1 MKKAMLF
8 VLLFLPFAIPLAQA
22 DWFPGENLLTPFVP
36 STEEWEALEKKE
48 EGFHSRLW
56 QRRGAGL
63 SDSYSVSVIS
73 EPEEE
78 LSKFRESQDV
88 PGKKSCETF
97 ESEVLNESPTNGYS
111 RLMWRTRCGGK
122 NGFVASILQVA
133 IQGRDSF
140 YHVQKIW
147 RADVSE
153 QEMALW
159 RERLSSISVCDT
171 REPQR
176 PCPEGFKRVRPI

>member
-1 MKKAMLF
+1 MKRVMLF
-8 VLLFLPFAIPLAQA
+8 VLLLPLFVIPLAQA
-22 DWFPGENLLTPFVP
+22 DWFPGENLLTSFSP

-48 EGFHSRLW
+48 EGLHTRLW
-56 QRRGAGL
+56 QRKGAGL
-63 SDSYSVSVIS
+63 NDSYSVSVIS
-73 EPEEE
+73 GLEEK
-78 LSKFRESQDV
+78 LSKFRNDQYA

-111 RLMWRTRCGGK
+111 RLMWRTRCGDKG
-122 NGFVASILQVA
+122 GFVASILQVA

-147 RADVSE
+147 RADVPE

-159 RERLSSISVCDT
+159 LERLSSISVCDT
-171 REPQR
+171 GEPER
-176 PCPEGFKRVRPI
+176 PCPEGFKRVQ